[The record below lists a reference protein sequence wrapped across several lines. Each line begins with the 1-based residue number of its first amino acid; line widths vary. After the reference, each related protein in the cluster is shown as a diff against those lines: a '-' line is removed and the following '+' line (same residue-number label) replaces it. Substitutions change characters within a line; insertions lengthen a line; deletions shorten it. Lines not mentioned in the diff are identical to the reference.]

1 MADIIINGPEGQS
14 TINNIPAW
22 ATEATQKTIADSLK
36 GIGSSA
42 DKIEALLQLQSKGIK
57 QLVKT
62 GKEGDKELADL
73 FERVN
78 KDNNKHA
85 TSQTKQSKA
94 ATDTINNGL
103 DQLTKIQSDGVNQLS
118 QLNKETAQQN
128 KDLDKILDQLND
140 SGSGLMSF
148 ASGGSKIFGAL
159 GLVLDGLI
167 GGIKILGG
175 VILSVASYI
184 GKEFMDTFNILN
196 NSLKQGTGGI
206 IGLTQGVDN
215 VATAANLAGMS
226 LEEFADFAA
235 ANSKILRTLSASGFA
250 DLYSKTLLASN
261 GLLDL
266 GMTADDAVESV
277 MNELEYRRRFGI
289 VLSQSTLELQSGLIR
304 SAREL
309 RVFANAV
316 GISEADLRQQAEIQ
330 EQHID
335 LMAGQAKAM
344 GKNESEMEN
353 MINAAQ
359 RTSRVLAAIG
369 GEDLINPLFESISKG
384 ATGLSDEFVEMGQV
398 LPELLVMVGNES
410 ANFLQNGE
418 MSANLGYDIMMMMR
432 NLSDEQQAT
441 INNMQRAGIGGAA
454 TIQQMQKNANRLT
467 NEMINAMRLEPD
479 EERQSLLRTFN
490 SLGFVVNQATSSIGD
505 FGKTALLSMLGF
517 SKAEDG
523 MYDVTQG
530 IEAMSESILDLTSNI
545 FGRNSDVYDVVA
557 DFMSYIKLM
566 TGADTD
572 ADDLEAARKKF
583 SSNINGL
590 AENIGDG
597 LRKALEKG
605 TFIQTLSDFFRSFVD
620 ELMMGIYDA
629 TGGILFKNS
638 AHEIQARRF
647 VKGDIGASEFGLH
660 AGDLSGTEREKTSQ
674 IMFGGIVEEAK
685 RLNISEDDI
694 NKMIPLSRGV
704 AFKEQTAFNQK
715 RAVGAMNNFQDG
727 FQEMFESYFEGYGTN
742 FDYRED
748 VDKVQAD
755 KVLAMLEERIK
766 LVQAFNDS
774 SKDTVFDFVDQADAL
789 GLDFKTGQLMRQNYT
804 SDMNNVLE
812 DINNG
817 TLILDNDVDED
828 NSAEANR
835 VLNRLQEIYD
845 ANLGQTNLRASG
857 FDVQSYGL
865 NVDRF
870 KTMMNNKDLNFSEY
884 YKDLKGDDYK
894 TFMESADMKSYGQ
907 KEYNELLKTT
917 LEKMMSSDT
926 EEGGGN
932 AVLTNTEFNELR
944 SGINALRDTN
954 LSKELLNNLME
965 LITTQKSLT
974 GAIIQDNS
982 G

>member
-1 MADIIINGPEGQS
+1 MADILINGPDGQS

-22 ATEATQKTIADSLK
+22 ATEATQKTIADTLK

-57 QLVKT
+57 QLVKA
-62 GKEGDKELADL
+62 GKEGDKELAEL
-73 FERVN
+73 LERVN
-78 KDNNKHA
+78 KDNKKQA
-85 TSQTKQSKA
+85 TSQEKQSKA

-103 DQLTKIQSDGVNQLS
+103 DQLTKIQSDGVNQLN

-148 ASGGSKIFGAL
+148 ASGGSKMFGAL
-159 GLVLDGLI
+159 GFVLDGLI

-175 VILSVASYI
+175 IILSVASYI

-206 IGLTQGVDN
+206 LGLTQGVDN
-215 VATAANLAGMS
+215 VATAANMAGMS

-235 ANSKILRTLSASGFA
+235 ANSKVLRTLSASGFS
-250 DLYSKTLLASN
+250 DLYSKTLLASG

-289 VLSQSTLELQSGLIR
+289 VLGQSTLELQSGLMR

-316 GISEADLRQQAEIQ
+316 GISESDLRQQAEIQ

-335 LMAGQAKAM
+335 LMAGQAKSM
-344 GKNESEMEN
+344 GKNEAELEN

-384 ATGLSDEFVEMGQV
+384 ATGLSDEFIEMGQV
-398 LPELLVMVGNES
+398 LPELLVRVGNES

-454 TIQQMQKNANRLT
+454 AIQQMQKNANRLT

-517 SKAEDG
+517 SKTEDG

-530 IEAMSESILDLTSNI
+530 IEALSENILDLTSNI
-545 FGRNSDVYDVVA
+545 FGRNSDVYDVVS

-583 SSNINGL
+583 TGNINGL

-605 TFIQTLSDFFRSFVD
+605 TFIQTISDFFRSFID
-620 ELMMGIYDA
+620 ELMVGLYDA
-629 TGGILFKNS
+629 TGGMLFGD
-638 AHEIQARRF
+638 AVHEIQARRF
-647 VKGDIGASEFGLH
+647 VKGDIDASEFGLH
-660 AGDLSGTEREKTSQ
+660 AGDLSGTERKKTTQ
-674 IMFGGIVEEAK
+674 MMFGGIVEEAK
-685 RLNISEDDI
+685 RLNITEDDI
-694 NKMIPLSRGV
+694 NKMIPLKRDV
-704 AFKEQTAFNQK
+704 AFGDQSAFNQK
-715 RAVGAMNNFQDG
+715 RAVGAMNNVQDG
-727 FQEMFESYFEGYGTN
+727 FSEIFESYFEGYGTN
-742 FDYRED
+742 FEVKEG
-748 VDKVQAD
+748 VDKEQAN

-774 SKDTVFDFVDQADAL
+774 SKDTVFHFIDNAETL
-789 GLDFKTGQLMRQNYT
+789 GLDFTPGQLSRKNYT

-817 TLILDNDVDED
+817 TLILENDVDED
-828 NSAEANR
+828 NKAEANR
-835 VLNRLQEIYD
+835 ILNKLQQIYD
-845 ANLGQTNLRASG
+845 PTLGQTNLNTTG
-857 FDVQSYGL
+857 FADRTYGL

-870 KTMMNNKDLNFSEY
+870 NTMANNRDLNFSKY
-884 YKDLKGDDYK
+884 YQELKGNDFD

-907 KEYNELLKTT
+907 ADYKALLNKTKQFM
-917 LEKMMSSDT
+917 ESAD
-926 EEGGGN
+926 ENEGGGN
-932 AVLTNTEFNELR
+932 AVLTNQEFNELKND
-944 SGINALRDTN
+944 INALRDTN
-954 LSKELLNNLME
+954 ISKELLNTLMA
-965 LITTQKSLT
+965 LITQQKSLT

>member
-384 ATGLSDEFVEMGQV
+384 ATGLSDEFVEMVAKHEGVV
-398 LPELLVMVGNES
+398 LEPYRDILGISTIGIGRNLEDGGITDVELNYIGKTLEDILEQGLTREEAYYLCRNDISNVEKELL
-410 ANFLQNGE
+410 
-418 MSANLGYDIMMMMR
+418 
-432 NLSDEQQAT
+432 
-441 INNMQRAGIGGAA
+441 
-454 TIQQMQKNANRLT
+454 
-467 NEMINAMRLEPD
+467 
-479 EERQSLLRTFN
+479 ERKP
-490 SLGFVVNQATSSIGD
+490 VVNQLDSVRQMCLVDMGFNMGVPRLMKFVKMWGAIEVGD
-505 FGKTALLSMLGF
+505 FYEASEQMLDSRWATQVGKRS
-517 SKAEDG
+517 ED
-523 MYDVTQG
+523 
-530 IEAMSESILDLTSNI
+530 
-545 FGRNSDVYDVVA
+545 
-557 DFMSYIKLM
+557 
-566 TGADTD
+566 
-572 ADDLEAARKKF
+572 
-583 SSNINGL
+583 L
-590 AENIGDG
+590 AE
-597 LRKALEKG
+597 
-605 TFIQTLSDFFRSFVD
+605 
-620 ELMMGIYDA
+620 MMKLGY
-629 TGGILFKNS
+629 
-638 AHEIQARRF
+638 
-647 VKGDIGASEFGLH
+647 EF
-660 AGDLSGTEREKTSQ
+660 
-674 IMFGGIVEEAK
+674 
-685 RLNISEDDI
+685 
-694 NKMIPLSRGV
+694 
-704 AFKEQTAFNQK
+704 
-715 RAVGAMNNFQDG
+715 
-727 FQEMFESYFEGYGTN
+727 YG
-742 FDYRED
+742 R
-748 VDKVQAD
+748 
-755 KVLAMLEERIK
+755 
-766 LVQAFNDS
+766 
-774 SKDTVFDFVDQADAL
+774 
-789 GLDFKTGQLMRQNYT
+789 
-804 SDMNNVLE
+804 
-812 DINNG
+812 
-817 TLILDNDVDED
+817 
-828 NSAEANR
+828 
-835 VLNRLQEIYD
+835 
-845 ANLGQTNLRASG
+845 
-857 FDVQSYGL
+857 
-865 NVDRF
+865 
-870 KTMMNNKDLNFSEY
+870 
-884 YKDLKGDDYK
+884 
-894 TFMESADMKSYGQ
+894 
-907 KEYNELLKTT
+907 
-917 LEKMMSSDT
+917 
-926 EEGGGN
+926 
-932 AVLTNTEFNELR
+932 
-944 SGINALRDTN
+944 
-954 LSKELLNNLME
+954 
-965 LITTQKSLT
+965 
-974 GAIIQDNS
+974 
-982 G
+982 

>member
-22 ATEATQKTIADSLK
+22 ATEATQKTIANTLK

-42 DKIEALLQLQSKGIK
+42 DKIEALLQLQSKGF
-57 QLVKT
+57 KT
-62 GKEGDKELADL
+62 LLKVGKEGDKELADL
-73 FERVN
+73 LERVN
-78 KDNNKHA
+78 KDSKKQA
-85 TSQTKQSKA
+85 TSQEKQSKA

-103 DQLTKIQSDGVNQLS
+103 DQLTKIQSDGVNQLNR
-118 QLNKETAQQN
+118 LNKETAQQN
-128 KDLDKILDQLND
+128 KDLDKVLDQLND

-159 GLVLDGLI
+159 GFVLDGLI
-167 GGIKILGG
+167 GGIKMLGG

-206 IGLTQGVDN
+206 LGLTQGVDN
-215 VATAANLAGMS
+215 VATAANMAGMS

-235 ANSKILRTLSASGFA
+235 ANSKILRTLSASGFS
-250 DLYSKTLLASN
+250 DLYSKTLLASG

-289 VLSQSTLELQSGLIR
+289 VLGQSTLTLQSGLMR

-316 GISEADLRQQAEIQ
+316 GISEADLRQQSEIQ

-344 GKNESEMEN
+344 GKNESELEN
-353 MINAAQ
+353 MVNAAQ

-384 ATGLSDEFVEMGQV
+384 ATGLSDEFIEMGQV
-398 LPELLVMVGNES
+398 LPELLVRVGNES

-454 TIQQMQKNANRLT
+454 AIQQMQKNANRLT
-467 NEMINAMRLEPD
+467 NEVINAMRLEPN

-530 IEAMSESILDLTSNI
+530 IESMSETILDLTSNI
-545 FGRNSDVYDVVA
+545 FGRNSDMYDVVN

-572 ADDLEAARKKF
+572 ADDLEAARTKF
-583 SSNINGL
+583 TRNINGL
-590 AENIGDG
+590 AESIGDG

-605 TFIQTLSDFFRSFVD
+605 TFIDTISDFFRKFID
-620 ELMMGIYDA
+620 ELMVSMYNA
-629 TGGILFKNS
+629 TGGMLFGDS
-638 AHEIQARRF
+638 VHEIQARRF
-647 VKGDIGASEFGLH
+647 VKGDIDASEFGLH
-660 AGDLSGTEREKTSQ
+660 AGDFSGKERKKTTQ
-674 IMFGGIVEEAK
+674 TMFGGIVEEAK

-694 NKMIPLSRGV
+694 NKMIPLKRGV
-704 AFKEQTAFNQK
+704 AFEDQTAHNQK
-715 RAVGAMNNFQDG
+715 RAVGAMNNVQDG
-727 FQEMFESYFEGYGTN
+727 FSDIFESYYEGYGNN
-742 FDYRED
+742 FKLKEG
-748 VDKVQAD
+748 VDEEQAG

-774 SKDTVFDFVDQADAL
+774 SKDTVFRFIDNAETL
-789 GLDFKTGQLMRQNYT
+789 GLDFKPGQLTRTNYT
-804 SDMNNVLE
+804 STMNNVLE

-817 TLILDNDVDED
+817 TLVLRNDVDED

-835 VLNRLQEIYD
+835 ILNRLQEIYD
-845 ANLGQTNLRASG
+845 PNIGQTNLETRG
-857 FDVQSYGL
+857 FSARTYGV
-865 NVDRF
+865 NMDRF
-870 KTMMNNKDLNFSEY
+870 NTMVNNRDLNFSKY
-884 YKDLKGDDYK
+884 YQELKGNDFD

-907 KEYNELLKTT
+907 ADYKALLDKTKQFMESADK
-917 LEKMMSSDT
+917 L
-926 EEGGGN
+926 EGGGN
-932 AVLTNTEFNELR
+932 AVLTNQEFNELKND
-944 SGINALRDTN
+944 INALRDTN
-954 LSKELLNNLME
+954 ISKELLNTLMA
-965 LITTQKSLT
+965 LITQQKSLT
-974 GAIIQDNS
+974 GAIIKDNS